1 VGLLRRGAYVPAPG
15 WLLYAL
21 QVLAASCLMAVLLL
35 WASDHFAWLAMRA
48 HSLQRAG
55 LLALLVAAAAL
66 LYFAVLWVGGLR
78 LRSLLRR

>member
-1 VGLLRRGAYVPAPG
+1 
-15 WLLYAL
+15 
-21 QVLAASCLMAVLLL
+21 
-35 WASDHFAWLAMRA
+35 MRA

-55 LLALLVAAAAL
+55 LLALLVVAAAL

>member
-1 VGLLRRGAYVPAPG
+1 
-15 WLLYAL
+15 
-21 QVLAASCLMAVLLL
+21 MAVLLL

-55 LLALLVAAAAL
+55 LLALLVVAAAL